1 MPNTES
7 AKKSMRQIEDRTLRN
22 KVKRSSMRTHTRK
35 VREAV
40 EAKDKASAEA
50 ALTLAYKA
58 IDKCARANIV
68 HANKAGH
75 QKSQLAK
82 LVGTL

>member
-7 AKKSMRQIEDRTLRN
+7 AKKSMRQTEDRTLRN
-22 KVKRSSMRTHTRK
+22 KVKRSSMRTFTKK
-35 VREAV
+35 VRAAV
-40 EAKDKASAEA
+40 EAKDKAAAEENLA
-50 ALTLAYKA
+50 FAYKA

>member
-7 AKKSMRQIEDRTLRN
+7 AKKSMRQTEERTLRN
-22 KVKRSSMRTHTRK
+22 KVKRSTMRTYTKK
-35 VREAV
+35 VRQAV
-40 EAKDKASAEA
+40 EEKDKAA
-50 ALTLAYKA
+50 AAVNLQLAYKA
-58 IDKCARANIV
+58 IDKCARAHIV